1 MDFAL
6 SEEQQAVRDLATQII
21 GEQSTPERLK
31 AIEATDGEDG
41 IFDAE
46 LWSALAEAG
55 LLGIAIAEGFGG
67 AGLDFVALTQV
78 VEVAGLTAAYL
89 PVVETLVAGADTI
102 SRHGTN
108 EQHAEWLPLVAAGEL
123 IITVATA
130 EVVGDFIA
138 EGVTHPATTVTES
151 EGIYTITGTKA
162 CVPSGLNADLFLIPA
177 SFPDGSL
184 GLFAL
189 DRADV
194 AIERQDGPARPEAL
208 VTIEGATVTQARLIG
223 GPGAD
228 GAAIIADLVRRTTAA
243 LCSLEAGAVT
253 AAVKLG
259 AEYTSERE
267 QFGKKIATFQA
278 VGQRLAD
285 AYVDAEAIRLTAAQ
299 AAWRISTGL
308 EADDAVSIAKFW
320 AAEGGQRVVHAAT
333 HVHGGVGVDRDY
345 PLHRYFLLTR
355 QIELTLGGA
364 TQSLLALGARV
375 AASA

>member
-1 MDFAL
+1 M
-6 SEEQQAVRDLATQII
+6 
-21 GEQSTPERLK
+21 
-31 AIEATDGEDG
+31 
-41 IFDAE
+41 
-46 LWSALAEAG
+46 
-55 LLGIAIAEGFGG
+55 
-67 AGLDFVALTQV
+67 
-78 VEVAGLTAAYL
+78 
-89 PVVETLVAGADTI
+89 
-102 SRHGTN
+102 
-108 EQHAEWLPLVAAGEL
+108 
-123 IITVATA
+123 
-130 EVVGDFIA
+130 
-138 EGVTHPATTVTES
+138 
-151 EGIYTITGTKA
+151 
-162 CVPSGLNADLFLIPA
+162 IPA